1 MGKIKIYEIINNN
14 NRFEDPEDANKVYKA
29 MERVYFN
36 EDIIMD
42 FSNITYTITS
52 AINHSLGVFIKK
64 YGYENVMKK
73 VRISNIENDNLKY
86 PITLSIQKMDEKHEE
101 EIESKSIKL
110 YDYFNKNELNKEDG
124 NKLKNHII
132 EIYKIDEVVLLDFDN
147 IAKTT
152 KEFFKNAT
160 SELFSKYDKDQLKES
175 ILVSNIQNEEIS
187 KIIEDVL
194 YNK

>member
-1 MGKIKIYEIINNN
+1 MEKIKIYEIINNN
-14 NRFEDPEDANKVYKA
+14 NRFEYPEDANKVYKA

-52 AINHSLGVFIKK
+52 AINNSLGVFIKK

-132 EIYKIDEVVLLDFDN
+132 EIYKIDEVVLLNFDN
-147 IAKTT
+147 IAKIT

-175 ILVSNIQNEEIS
+175 ILVSNIQNKEIS

>member
-1 MGKIKIYEIINNN
+1 MKIIKIYEIINNN

-86 PITLSIQKMDEKHEE
+86 PITLSIKLMNEKHEE

-110 YDYFNKNELNKEDG
+110 YDYFNKNELNNEDG
-124 NKLKNHII
+124 DKLKNQII
-132 EIYKIDEVVLLDFDN
+132 EIYKMNEVVLLDFGN
-147 IAKTT
+147 IAKIT

-175 ILVSNIQNEEIS
+175 ILVSNIQNNEIS
-187 KIIEDVL
+187 RIIEDVL